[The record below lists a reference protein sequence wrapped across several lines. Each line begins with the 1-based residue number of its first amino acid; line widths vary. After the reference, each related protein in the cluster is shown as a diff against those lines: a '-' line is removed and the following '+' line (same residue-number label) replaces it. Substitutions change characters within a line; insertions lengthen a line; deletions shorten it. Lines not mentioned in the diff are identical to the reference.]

1 MRINKG
7 TRAKK
12 SRSTGAKKAPSNT
25 GAIGMRA
32 AVAVVI
38 CFVGAAIIIGASA
51 SSSQPPR
58 AARLDA
64 PSDYAME
71 APAKKA
77 SNSKTP
83 ASGADV
89 AATSGTETPRH
100 GDTEEAAEPPM
111 TIAPTAPPVTITGC
125 LQRDDDMFMLK
136 NPSGAA
142 APKSRSWKSGF
153 LKKGPSSVALVD
165 APKKLRLPDH
175 VGERVSLT
183 GVLVDREMQVRALN
197 RVAGSCN

>member
-12 SRSTGAKKAPSNT
+12 SRSTGAKKAPHGT
-25 GAIGMRA
+25 GAIGVRA

-38 CFVGAAIIIGASA
+38 CFIGAAIIIGASA
-51 SSSQPPR
+51 SSSQPQR
-58 AARLDA
+58 TARLDA
-64 PSDYAME
+64 PSDYATDVTG
-71 APAKKA
+71 K
-77 SNSKTP
+77 SSSSKSA

-89 AATSGTETPRH
+89 AATSGTESPRH
-100 GDTEEAAEPPM
+100 ADTEAAAEPPM

-125 LQRDDDMFMLK
+125 LQRDDDMFLLK
-136 NPSGAA
+136 NASGAA

-153 LKKGPSSVALVD
+153 LKKGSASVALVD
-165 APKKLRLPDH
+165 PPKKLRLPDH

>member
-1 MRINKG
+1 MRINKS

-12 SRSTGAKKAPSNT
+12 SKSTSAKKTSRKA
-25 GAIGMRA
+25 GAVGTRA

-38 CFVGAAIIIGASA
+38 CFIGAAIIIGASA
-51 SSSQPPR
+51 SSQQATR
-58 AARLDA
+58 VARLDA
-64 PSDYAME
+64 PSDYAAE
-71 APAKKA
+71 GPAKKA
-77 SNSKTP
+77 SSAKMP
-83 ASGADV
+83 ASAADV
-89 AATSGTETPRH
+89 AGTSGTETLKQ
-100 GDTEEAAEPPM
+100 GDTEAAEPPT

-136 NPSGAA
+136 NASGAA

-153 LKKGPSSVALVD
+153 LKKGSASVALVD
-165 APKKLRLPDH
+165 PPKKLRLPDH

-183 GVLVDREMQVRALN
+183 GVLIDREMQVRALN